1 VTGGS
6 TVGRPADRFV
16 DLHTHST
23 ASDGAFPPAAVV
35 AHAQL
40 AGLAAIALTDH
51 DTVGGVA
58 EAQAEGE
65 RLGVRVIAGVELSAF
80 EQGRELHV
88 LGLHLAN
95 TEAMEHDL
103 VTFRDTRR
111 TRAEEIVQRLNRL
124 GVPVTVDAVLAEAG
138 EGAIGRPH
146 VARAIIAGGWV
157 RDQREAFDRYL
168 GAGRPAFV
176 DKHRLEM
183 RDAIAMVHKAGGIA
197 VLAHPG
203 PDGSRARVEPLA
215 AMGLDGLEVRHP
227 SHSAEDVARLGAL
240 TDFFGLVPSGGSD
253 WHGATEGPRTIGNQ
267 RVPADWLERQETRA
281 ATHRAAPRAAAADAG
296 SAPSGAGPTAG

>member
-1 VTGGS
+1 VTEVNGA
-6 TVGRPADRFV
+6 PAERYV

-23 ASDGAFPPAAVV
+23 ASDGAFPPASVV
-35 AHAQL
+35 EHAQR
-40 AGLAAIALTDH
+40 AGLGAIALTDH

-58 EAQAEGE
+58 EARAAGE
-65 RLGVRVIAGVELSAF
+65 RLGVRVVAGVELSAF
-80 EQGRELHV
+80 DNGRELHV
-88 LGLHLAN
+88 LGLHLDR

-111 TRAEEIVQRLNRL
+111 TRAEEIVQRLNRV

-176 DKHRLEM
+176 DKYRLAI
-183 RDAIAMVHKAGGIA
+183 RDAIEMVHRAGGVA

-203 PDGSRARVEPLA
+203 QDGTRARVEALA
-215 AMGLDGLEVRHP
+215 AMGMDGLEVRHP
-227 SHSAEDVARLGAL
+227 SHSAEDVARLTAL
-240 TDFFGLVPSGGSD
+240 ADFFGLVPSGGSD

-267 RVPADWLERQETRA
+267 RVPAEWLARQEARA
-281 ATHRAAPRAAAADAG
+281 ATHRSAPDGAG
-296 SAPSGAGPTAG
+296 SAAG